1 MRGVDENGIV
11 NEEIHLLALNDAEV
25 AIFKK
30 FAIVSE
36 AGLLDIDPDEIPDY
50 PDEPT
55 TEEYK
60 LLKGILK
67 RIKTL

>member
-1 MRGVDENGIV
+1 MSDDPTYLP
-11 NEEIHLLALNDAEV
+11 LLNAAEV

-36 AGLLDIDPDEIPDY
+36 AGLFGLDPDEIPDY

-60 LLKGILK
+60 LLTGILK